1 MELFF
6 HYLSQPYLLTG
17 ILYTLLIT
25 ALGLGGGLVM
35 GIVLAGMQLSRFP
48 ILAVITRA
56 YAIIFRGTPLILQMI
71 FCYNALPMIGI
82 KLTAVEAAGLAL
94 ALNEAPFIAEIIRG
108 NIIAVDRGQIV
119 AGQALGMT
127 PAVVMLRVV
136 APQAIRSMVPALGN
150 EAVSALKNSSLA
162 SVVSV
167 QELTLRSTQLASANF
182 DFFSVFFASGLMYL
196 VLTGAVAVIQMVVEI
211 LLDLDPP
218 TPEARL
224 ARLLPWRRQP
234 VEAVRECRRGTR
246 AARNPPAAARL
257 PAAPARRRGAL
268 DRPREAHGRAQGQ
281 PPALEIKALRKS
293 YDGKTVLEFIDLTV
307 RIGEVVALL
316 GPSGSGKSTLLR
328 CINHLE
334 GWDSGA
340 IKCDG
345 RGRSASTL
353 DNRPLSPRAIANER
367 ATVGV
372 GMVFQNFNLF
382 GHLTA
387 QARTSPGPLR
397 WVQGLSHT
405 DADRRARELLDRVG
419 LSDRADALPRHMSG
433 GQQQR
438 VAIARALAP
447 NPTILLLDEP
457 TSALDPELVS
467 EVLEVIRRLA
477 VEDGLTMMISTHQI
491 GFAKEVADR
500 AVFLADGSIVEE
512 GPADVV
518 LSRPK
523 NPRTAQFLQIM
534 TDEASHA
541 RDSGDPDRRRR
552 RAAREPCEASG
563 TIGDHVNHHK
573 LPVSP
578 STVHWGYFSKVV
590 KPALTIKSGDRATIE
605 TLTHHA
611 NDDYERMIKDDPAAE
626 AIFHWTK
633 DEKTIRRRGAGP
645 TEGKLKFGPGEG
657 PRRASPHR
665 PRRRSRGPSPATFWR
680 FASSTCGLDRAA
692 APATP
697 GAASARTP
705 PHRGASTITT

>member
-1 MELFF
+1 MELFL

-25 ALGLGGGLVM
+25 AIGLGGGLVM
-35 GIVLAGMQLSRFP
+35 GVVLAGMQLSGLP
-48 ILAVITRA
+48 VLSLITRA

-82 KLTAVEAAGLAL
+82 RLTAVEAGGLAL

-108 NIIAVDRGQIV
+108 NVLGVDRGQVI

-127 PAVVMLRVV
+127 PSVVMLRVV

-196 VLTGAVAVIQMVVEI
+196 VLTGAIAVIQIIVEI
-211 LLDLDPP
+211 LLDLDLP
-218 TPEARL
+218 TPQARL
-224 ARLLPWRRQP
+224 ARLLPWRRGRP
-234 VEAVRECRRGTR
+234 EAVRGNTVIETATRGSPSTTSSSPLPR
-246 AARNPPAAARL
+246 LSAALLIDREKRL
-257 PAAPARRRGAL
+257 SAL
-268 DRPREAHGRAQGQ
+268 KAGQ
-281 PPALEIKALRKS
+281 PALEIKALQKS
-293 YDGKTVLEFIDLTV
+293 YDGKTVLESIDLVV

-334 GWDSGA
+334 SWDSGS
-340 IKCDG
+340 IRVVG
-345 RGRSASTL
+345 RNIGFDAR
-353 DNRPLSPRAIANER
+353 NRPLSPRAIANER

-387 QARTSPGPLR
+387 KENIAGPLR
-397 WVQGLSHT
+397 WVHGLSRT
-405 DADRRARELLDRVG
+405 DADNRARELLDRVG
-419 LSDRADALPRHMSG
+419 LSDRAEALPRHMSG

-467 EVLEVIRRLA
+467 EVLDVIRRLA
-477 VEDGLTMMISTHQI
+477 VEDGLTMLISTHQVS
-491 GFAKEVADR
+491 FAREVADR
-500 AVFLADGSIVEE
+500 AMFLADGSIVEE

-523 NPRTAQFLQIM
+523 NARTAQFLQIIS
-534 TDEASHA
+534 DEA
-541 RDSGDPDRRRR
+541 
-552 RAAREPCEASG
+552 AAH
-563 TIGDHVNHHK
+563 T
-573 LPVSP
+573 
-578 STVHWGYFSKVV
+578 
-590 KPALTIKSGDRATIE
+590 
-605 TLTHHA
+605 
-611 NDDYERMIKDDPAAE
+611 
-626 AIFHWTK
+626 
-633 DEKTIRRRGAGP
+633 
-645 TEGKLKFGPGEG
+645 
-657 PRRASPHR
+657 
-665 PRRRSRGPSPATFWR
+665 
-680 FASSTCGLDRAA
+680 
-692 APATP
+692 
-697 GAASARTP
+697 
-705 PHRGASTITT
+705 

>member
-25 ALGLGGGLVM
+25 AIGLGGGLVM
-35 GIVLAGMQLSRFP
+35 GIVLAAMQLSRLP
-48 ILAVITRA
+48 VLSLITRA
-56 YAIIFRGTPLILQMI
+56 YTIIFRGTPLILQMI

-108 NIIAVDRGQIV
+108 NIIAVDRGQII

-127 PAVVMLRVV
+127 PAVVMLRIV
-136 APQAIRSMVPALGN
+136 APQAVRSMVPALGN

-182 DFFSVFFASGLMYL
+182 DFFSIFFASGLMYL
-196 VLTGAVAVIQMVVEI
+196 VLTGAVAVIQVIVEV
-211 LLDLDPP
+211 LLDLDLP

-234 VEAVRECRRGTR
+234 VEAVRASAT
-246 AARNPPAAARL
+246 AAAPL
-257 PAAPARRRGAL
+257 LEAAPQTTPAVSPAPLRTSLTIDREKRMAAL
-268 DRPREAHGRAQGQ
+268 TGSR
-281 PPALEIKALRKS
+281 PALEIKALHKS
-293 YDGKTVLEFIDLTV
+293 YDGKTVLESIDLVV

-334 GWDSGA
+334 SWDSGA
-340 IKCDG
+340 IKVAG
-345 RGRSASTL
+345 REIGFDAH
-353 DNRPLSPRAIANER
+353 NRPLSARAIANER

-387 QARTSPGPLR
+387 KQNIAGPLR
-397 WVQGLSHT
+397 WVHGLSHT
-405 DADRRARELLDRVG
+405 DADRRAQELLDRVG

-467 EVLEVIRRLA
+467 EVLDVIRRLA

-491 GFAKEVADR
+491 SFAKEVADR

-512 GPADVV
+512 GRADLV

-534 TDEASHA
+534 TEESVAH
-541 RDSGDPDRRRR
+541 G
-552 RAAREPCEASG
+552 
-563 TIGDHVNHHK
+563 
-573 LPVSP
+573 
-578 STVHWGYFSKVV
+578 
-590 KPALTIKSGDRATIE
+590 
-605 TLTHHA
+605 
-611 NDDYERMIKDDPAAE
+611 
-626 AIFHWTK
+626 
-633 DEKTIRRRGAGP
+633 
-645 TEGKLKFGPGEG
+645 
-657 PRRASPHR
+657 
-665 PRRRSRGPSPATFWR
+665 
-680 FASSTCGLDRAA
+680 
-692 APATP
+692 
-697 GAASARTP
+697 
-705 PHRGASTITT
+705 

>member
-1 MELFF
+1 MELFL

-25 ALGLGGGLVM
+25 AIGLGGGLVM
-35 GIVLAGMQLSRFP
+35 GVVLAGMQLSGLP
-48 ILAVITRA
+48 VLSLITRA

-82 KLTAVEAAGLAL
+82 RLTAVEAGGLAL

-108 NIIAVDRGQIV
+108 NVLGVDRGQVI

-127 PAVVMLRVV
+127 PSVVMLRVV

-196 VLTGAVAVIQMVVEI
+196 VLTGAIAVIQIIVEI
-211 LLDLDPP
+211 LLDLDLP
-218 TPEARL
+218 TPQARL
-224 ARLLPWRRQP
+224 ARLLPWRRGRP
-234 VEAVRECRRGTR
+234 EAVRGNTVVETATRGSPSTTSSSPLPR
-246 AARNPPAAARL
+246 LSAALLIDREKRL
-257 PAAPARRRGAL
+257 SAL
-268 DRPREAHGRAQGQ
+268 KAGQ
-281 PPALEIKALRKS
+281 PALEIKALQKS
-293 YDGKTVLEFIDLTV
+293 YDGKTVLESIDLVV

-334 GWDSGA
+334 SWDSGS
-340 IKCDG
+340 IRVVG
-345 RGRSASTL
+345 RNIGFDAR
-353 DNRPLSPRAIANER
+353 NRPLSPRAIANER

-387 QARTSPGPLR
+387 KENIAGPLR
-397 WVQGLSHT
+397 WVHGLSRT
-405 DADRRARELLDRVG
+405 DADNRARELLDRVG
-419 LSDRADALPRHMSG
+419 LSDRAEALPRHMSG

-467 EVLEVIRRLA
+467 EVLDVIRRLA
-477 VEDGLTMMISTHQI
+477 VEDGLTMLISTHQVS
-491 GFAKEVADR
+491 FAREVADR
-500 AVFLADGSIVEE
+500 AMFLADGSIVEE

-523 NPRTAQFLQIM
+523 NARTAQFLQIIS
-534 TDEASHA
+534 DEA
-541 RDSGDPDRRRR
+541 
-552 RAAREPCEASG
+552 AAH
-563 TIGDHVNHHK
+563 T
-573 LPVSP
+573 
-578 STVHWGYFSKVV
+578 
-590 KPALTIKSGDRATIE
+590 
-605 TLTHHA
+605 
-611 NDDYERMIKDDPAAE
+611 
-626 AIFHWTK
+626 
-633 DEKTIRRRGAGP
+633 
-645 TEGKLKFGPGEG
+645 
-657 PRRASPHR
+657 
-665 PRRRSRGPSPATFWR
+665 
-680 FASSTCGLDRAA
+680 
-692 APATP
+692 
-697 GAASARTP
+697 
-705 PHRGASTITT
+705 